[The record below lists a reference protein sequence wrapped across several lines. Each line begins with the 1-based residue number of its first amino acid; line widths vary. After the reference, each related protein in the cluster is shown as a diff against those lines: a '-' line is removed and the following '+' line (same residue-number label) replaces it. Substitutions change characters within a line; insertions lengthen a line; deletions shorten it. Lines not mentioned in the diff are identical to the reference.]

1 MTTIRQRILQ
11 MEYSSCVPRIF
22 TVFYSTGSALWI
34 LPDKVS
40 QESAWV
46 NWVEVV
52 FLWCCAGVGGCT
64 AWEFARVQLIY
75 VSCRVHYYVKD
86 VNLSYTS
93 LSGWVEHLVA
103 MLRHRKQEISWE
115 NGKFPGKMEILEMKN
130 FLSEQN
136 RPFSRSF
143 LHFQRLNI
151 TP

>member
-1 MTTIRQRILQ
+1 M
-11 MEYSSCVPRIF
+11 PKIF
-22 TVFYSTGSALWI
+22 TVFYSTGSALRI

-64 AWEFARVQLIY
+64 AWECARVQLIY
-75 VSCRVHYYVKD
+75 VGCRMHDYVKD

-93 LSGWVEHLVA
+93 LGGWVEHLVA